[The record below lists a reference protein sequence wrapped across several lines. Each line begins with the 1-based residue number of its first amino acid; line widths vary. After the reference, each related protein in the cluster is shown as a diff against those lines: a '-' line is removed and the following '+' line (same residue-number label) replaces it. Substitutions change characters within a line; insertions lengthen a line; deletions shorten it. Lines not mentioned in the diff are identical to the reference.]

1 VQPLAT
7 RTPTESAAPRD
18 EGADRKIQPLATRTP
33 AEKVQPLATK
43 APDESA
49 ACRDEGDR
57 TKDDQDAA
65 SRDDAR
71 GERPEGRWIKMLAA
85 KPPLMSTA
93 AVNERQKMQ

>member
-1 VQPLAT
+1 M
-7 RTPTESAAPRD
+7 
-18 EGADRKIQPLATRTP
+18 
-33 AEKVQPLATK
+33 QPLATK
-43 APDESA
+43 APNKSA

-57 TKDDQDAA
+57 IKNNPNAA

-71 GERPEGRWIKMLAA
+71 GKRPEGRWIKMLAA